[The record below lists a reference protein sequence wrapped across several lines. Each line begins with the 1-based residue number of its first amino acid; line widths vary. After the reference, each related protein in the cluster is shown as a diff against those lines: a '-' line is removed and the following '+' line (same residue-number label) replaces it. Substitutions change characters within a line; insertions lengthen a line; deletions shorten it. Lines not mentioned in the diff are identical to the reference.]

1 MKLSYFKDSQTD
13 ILKRRYSFILL
24 LSKKY
29 YIEENSRRKHCR
41 KMQLSQNFPEKYF
54 LQNFKGRHVM
64 KWAHNV
70 TLWHLVKP
78 FHYDSA
84 NSVFILSSE
93 RENKQSYMVTGF

>member
-1 MKLSYFKDSQTD
+1 
-13 ILKRRYSFILL
+13 
-24 LSKKY
+24 
-29 YIEENSRRKHCR
+29 
-41 KMQLSQNFPEKYF
+41 MQLSPNFSEKYF
-54 LQNFKGRHVM
+54 LQNLKGRNVM

-93 RENKQSYMVTGF
+93 RENKPSQRVFENTYKTSSTA